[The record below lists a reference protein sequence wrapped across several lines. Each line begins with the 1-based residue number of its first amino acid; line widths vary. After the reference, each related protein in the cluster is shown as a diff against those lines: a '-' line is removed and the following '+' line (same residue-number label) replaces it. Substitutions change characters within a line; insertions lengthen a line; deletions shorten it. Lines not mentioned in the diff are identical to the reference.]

1 MTTGLRRGWA
11 EHKYRY
17 SAILEKVPAYGWVGS
32 KRPLGVWM
40 SNPAVSVMDRAE
52 IGKRP
57 TPPLQIAGEGE
68 PKPAV
73 AARG

>member
-32 KRPLGVWM
+32 KSGLWACG
-40 SNPAVSVMDRAE
+40 
-52 IGKRP
+52 
-57 TPPLQIAGEGE
+57 
-68 PKPAV
+68 
-73 AARG
+73 